1 MGVLESHAWENFV
14 GRKQKKG
21 LIYASFNCSN
31 YTFHGT
37 SNAGRSWETSR
48 LLCQSSSEG
57 DLVSI
62 EEEEERN
69 FVKNIIKKLPVIK
82 YFIGLKKENGKWKW
96 LSNQTTVDSSQ
107 GKSPWAAGQPS
118 KPKEEVYCAAIYGK
132 YRSYLGRFDDTEC
145 IRRMKNAGHICEK
158 AVSCT
163 KYEIGTSLTK
173 KAPQVTPVDSTTGVS
188 SQVHPSAHS
197 KAEIEWAASN
207 PHATKER
214 EKATSVHST
223 TRTPWKTQPSLS
235 TAEIGSIASG
245 KHATKERRRA
255 TSVHSATR
263 TPWKTQPFPST
274 AEIGSIASESHATK
288 ERQKATSVHSTG
300 RTPSKAQPFPSTAEI
315 DSIVPEITHLEKADE
330 TSNLIVIIGSVLAT
344 FVLLGTGVA
353 LLLFLVYRS
362 RKKGSRIKIERYQR
376 QSNIIR
382 LKGLD
387 NMSQVEQKMDDCES
401 LREVKRQDACLTME
415 EGDGES
421 FLSIQES
428 SKKRPKEALIEEL
441 SGTNSYSDPLHIST
455 TTIYKPS
462 KVDVKKDAT
471 EQHQVYAQIHSKQ
484 GKSGFHLDH
493 VMQDLGEGPLHVIV
507 DEENCKPSA
516 AIPSAGLEKE
526 LTRDEDAIVKQNA
539 SGQDIDQC
547 IDCVYAVVDKTKKK
561 RPPTKP
567 VPYQEL
573 VYADLSHSPKKSKN
587 GRIHQESTA
596 TIYADIDHIKS
607 SAMSDSTSQQENEVT
622 LID

>member
-1 MGVLESHAWENFV
+1 MKMIGQ
-14 GRKQKKG
+14 KQVYSVIRNIVALTFIISGCSG

-315 DSIVPEITHLEKADE
+315 DSIVP
-330 TSNLIVIIGSVLAT
+330 
-344 FVLLGTGVA
+344 
-353 LLLFLVYRS
+353 
-362 RKKGSRIKIERYQR
+362 GSRIKIERYQR